1 MELGPS
7 CVLPND
13 LHAGLLWVTV
23 SHRNGL
29 AIITLVA
36 HSDWSGLETELMSV
50 MSPESQ
56 AYEEPV
62 LRMAPAGV

>member
-7 CVLPND
+7 CVLPSD
-13 LHAGLLWVTV
+13 LHTSLLWVTV

-36 HSDWSGLETELMSV
+36 HWSGLETELMSV
-50 MSPESQ
+50 MSTESQ